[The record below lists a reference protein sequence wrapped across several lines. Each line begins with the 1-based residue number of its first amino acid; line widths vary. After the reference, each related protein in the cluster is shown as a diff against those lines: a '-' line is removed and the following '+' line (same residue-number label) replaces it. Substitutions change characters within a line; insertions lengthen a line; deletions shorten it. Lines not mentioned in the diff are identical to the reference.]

1 MTRTRFAV
9 ALAAVVT
16 LALAVPAWAGAARL
30 SDQQIKARIEQ
41 RLADRNITGLAVTVQ
56 DGKVALSGT
65 VPSAWAKDE
74 AFSIATHTNDV
85 MSVASDVE
93 VARGE
98 SDTIIASEVA
108 RRVRHYVLFTVFD
121 DASVQVKDGVV
132 TLRGYV
138 TMPYKSQE
146 MAKMASHV
154 MGVQEVKNEMQTLPA
169 SGSDDQ
175 LRYAIASQI
184 YNDPMFSDY
193 AIQSTPPI
201 HIVVS
206 HGHVILTGV
215 VRSEIERRK
224 AEIITRDTFG
234 VLSVKNDLRL
244 ES

>member
-9 ALAAVVT
+9 ILTALVTVALAA
-16 LALAVPAWAGAARL
+16 PAWAGAARL
-30 SDQQIKARIEQ
+30 TDQQIKARIEQ
-41 RLADRNITGLAVTVQ
+41 KLADRDISGVTVTVQ

-74 AFSIATHTNDV
+74 AFSIATHVDDV
-85 MSVASDVE
+85 MSVASDVG

-98 SDTIIASEVA
+98 SDTTIASEVA
-108 RRVRHYVLFTVFD
+108 RRLRQYVFYTVFD
-121 DASVQVKDGVV
+121 DASVRVKDGVV
-132 TLRGYV
+132 TLTGYV

-169 SGSDDQ
+169 STFDDQ
-175 LRYAIASQI
+175 LRYEIASQI
-184 YNDPMFSDY
+184 YNDPMFWDY
-193 AIQSTPPI
+193 AIQVTPPI

-206 HGHVILTGV
+206 NGHVILSGV

-224 AEIITRDTFG
+224 AEIIARDTFG
-234 VLSVKNDLRL
+234 VLGVENDLRI